1 MNTLQ
6 NSLTAVG
13 MSAMLLAGSAL
24 AQDNYVDWA
33 AAGKPDLAPVAAS
46 APDAP
51 LGGLTTFV
59 DQASFDA
66 ATGGFAPETF
76 DNGLTP
82 PGAVATCNNTI
93 DSTTTGPCFN
103 AGDLIP
109 GFSVTFL
116 SNGGTGGLVALGG
129 GFLGAAQTTTVV
141 GANSF
146 VDNTEITFSPAVTA
160 AAFEGFGVAG
170 DYLITALDSG
180 GATIGSFTVTGAA
193 VDGGVFAG
201 FTSPVPVTTVVVDG
215 VGGAGEL
222 IDNLQFGDPAVGPDL
237 PPPPQVPTL
246 SQFGLLL
253 LAGLMLV
260 VGVFAY
266 RRFAA

>member
-1 MNTLQ
+1 MDTLQ
-6 NSLTAVG
+6 NSLIAVG

-33 AAGKPDLAPVAAS
+33 AAGKPDLAPVDVS

-51 LGGLTTFV
+51 LGGLTTFP

-66 ATGGFAPETF
+66 ATGGFTPETF
-76 DNGLTP
+76 DNGATMA
-82 PGAVATCNNTI
+82 GALNTCAEPVSSASN
-93 DSTTTGPCFN
+93 DVCF
-103 AGDLIP
+103 APGDLID
-109 GFSVTFL
+109 GFSLTT
-116 SNGGTGGLVALGG
+116 SSGG
-129 GFLGAAQTTTVV
+129 GIVILGDGFIGQPTAVAGPLTFADTL
-141 GANSF
+141 S
-146 VDNTEITFSPAVTA
+146 VDFSPEVSAV
-160 AAFEGFGVAG
+160 AFDGFSGSGGPADVTVTVLDG
-170 DYLITALDSG
+170 D
-180 GATIGSFTVTGAA
+180 GATIGTVTIPTTADN
-193 VDGGVFAG
+193 VSEFFG
-201 FTSPVPVTTVVVDG
+201 FTSEVSIGGMTVEG
-215 VGGAGEL
+215 IGGTGEL

-266 RRFAA
+266 RRFAS